1 MAEQCVRTWYLSLR
15 SRKGALRIGRILVLG
30 YVVSP
35 WLEVFW
41 GLLEQKQA
49 EKQKQKN
56 KTKHQQ
62 NRQVKVCYVDLILHL
77 AFRAGIEQG
86 IKWSLPRREVTGG

>member
-1 MAEQCVRTWYLSLR
+1 MAEQCGRTRCLSLR
-15 SRKGALRIGRILVLG
+15 SRKGALRIGRIVVLG

-49 EKQKQKN
+49 EKQK
-56 KTKHQQ
+56 
-62 NRQVKVCYVDLILHL
+62 
-77 AFRAGIEQG
+77 
-86 IKWSLPRREVTGG
+86 